1 MDSKELREIR
11 KRLGFSQSQFAE
23 QLGITA
29 SSVARQEQGVIGIS
43 GSTAK
48 LARLLAELERQKGR
62 AKRKLSHPKGDCRG
76 GGNPTKDGG
85 RPKTDF

>member
-1 MDSKELREIR
+1 MDGKELRDIR
-11 KRLGFSQSQFAE
+11 KRLGLSQSQFAE

-48 LARLLAELERQKGR
+48 LARLLLELERQK
-62 AKRKLSHPKGDCRG
+62 K
-76 GGNPTKDGG
+76 
-85 RPKTDF
+85 RPKQKPKK